1 MAIVT
6 RFDPDLTGFPVLLFD
21 GDCAFCTAA
30 AKWTDRWVRPDAAM
44 VAWQFV
50 DLEALAV
57 TEAQCQTSIQWLT
70 APDDAV
76 HEAAAAAAVLRSGRP
91 PWPLIGRAM
100 TARGV
105 IQAANAVY
113 RFIARHRHRLP
124 GSTPACMTVPPPRA
138 HDAA

>member
-1 MAIVT
+1 MRASV
-6 RFDPDLTGFPVLLFD
+6 G
-21 GDCAFCTAA
+21 AFLSLRVRVRVNRLAPRLPPLH
-30 AKWTDRWVRPDAAM
+30 RWVCDESKRLHQLVPPARAA
-44 VAWQFV
+44 
-50 DLEALAV
+50 
-57 TEAQCQTSIQWLT
+57 
-70 APDDAV
+70 
-76 HEAAAAAAVLRSGRP
+76 EAAAAAAVLRSGRP